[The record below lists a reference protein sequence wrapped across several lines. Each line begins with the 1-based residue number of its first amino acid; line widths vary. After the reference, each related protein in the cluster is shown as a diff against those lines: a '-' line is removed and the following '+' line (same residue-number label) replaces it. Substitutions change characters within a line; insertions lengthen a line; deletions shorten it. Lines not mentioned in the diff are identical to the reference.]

1 MRVSGQRHV
10 LAILPLGTRTV
21 AHGRGGCLGPRT
33 VWTDAQNRA
42 PTPNGIL
49 SQHRP
54 ARSDS
59 LHRLRHPG
67 ILRFYFYF
75 YLPIFV
81 AVHVQM

>member
-42 PTPNGIL
+42 PPPTV
-49 SQHRP
+49 
-54 ARSDS
+54 
-59 LHRLRHPG
+59 
-67 ILRFYFYF
+67 FYHSTDQLVVIPYTDCAIPE
-75 YLPIFV
+75 Y
-81 AVHVQM
+81 